1 MANKKTETEE
11 KKPTPVD
18 YKEGLD
24 GCVELCNALVREVD
38 NIMSSNMPVQA
49 TGKVLGEVMSGFST
63 QVTELSEK
71 YST

>member
-1 MANKKTETEE
+1 MAKKKTEEE
-11 KKPTPVD
+11 KDCCVN
-18 YKEGLD
+18 YKEGID
-24 GCVELCNALVREVD
+24 ACVDTCEALVREID

-63 QVTELSEK
+63 QVTAIKEK